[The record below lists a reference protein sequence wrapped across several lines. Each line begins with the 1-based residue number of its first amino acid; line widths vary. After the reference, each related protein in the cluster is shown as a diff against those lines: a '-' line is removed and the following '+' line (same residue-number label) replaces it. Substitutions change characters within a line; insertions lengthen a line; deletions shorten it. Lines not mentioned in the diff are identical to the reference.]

1 MKSKTDTK
9 QRILDTSLDLFAS
22 KGYAGT
28 SMNDIISQV
37 GISKG
42 SVYWHFK
49 SKEEIFVSVLTTN
62 YAKWMELVNSHLKTI
77 DDPME
82 KLKKYGELFIA
93 TVDMPVW
100 RIAPET
106 YWNEFS
112 EENKKI
118 VDQCFSLDDKL
129 ILNIFNEA
137 LEKGLL
143 KYDDTEKLTWFYISS
158 LKGMFEKV
166 LLSYK
171 HGRGDRKKAEEYAVS
186 AISIFLDIIKNV

>member
-1 MKSKTDTK
+1 MKNKTDTK
-9 QRILDTSLDLFAS
+9 QRILDSSLELFAS

-49 SKEEIFVSVLTTN
+49 SKEEIFVRVLTTN
-62 YAKWMELVNSHLKTI
+62 YAKWIDLVNSELKTI
-77 DDPME
+77 DDPIE

-118 VDQCFSLDDKL
+118 LDKCFSLDDNL
-129 ILNIFNEA
+129 ILNIFNDA
-137 LEKGLL
+137 QDQGLL
-143 KYDDTEKLTWFYISS
+143 KYADTTKLTWFYISS
-158 LKGMFEKV
+158 LEGMFEKV
-166 LLSYK
+166 ILSCR
-171 HGRGDRKKAEEYAVS
+171 HGRGDRKKAEEYAIS
-186 AISIFLDIIKNV
+186 AISFFLDTITV